1 MTIDDFLRTR
11 YVPFGRAV
19 PGLDCWGLVRL
30 ARASLF
36 GRPMLPSYSET
47 DPGDKAGLTTAA
59 SEVREM
65 GGFNEVQSRPG
76 AIATGWRA
84 RLCVHVGLVVEADG
98 RLWVLETDTGTG
110 PTLTKINAFEARYT
124 RVVFYDDQI
133 LS

>member
-1 MTIDDFLRTR
+1 MTIDDFLCTR
-11 YVPFGRAV
+11 YVPFGRAM

-30 ARASLF
+30 ARVSLF
-36 GRPMLPSYSET
+36 GRSMLPSYSET
-47 DPGDKAGLTTAA
+47 DPDDKAGLTTAA
-59 SEVREM
+59 SEVREQ
-65 GGFNEVQSRPG
+65 GGFKEVEPRPG
-76 AIATGWRA
+76 VIATGWRA

-98 RLWVLETDTGTG
+98 RLWVLETDVDTG

>member
-11 YVPFGRAV
+11 YVPFGRTV
-19 PGLDCWGLVRL
+19 PELDCWGLVRL

-47 DPGDKAGLTTAA
+47 EPDDKAGLTMAA
-59 SEVREM
+59 SEVQEQ
-65 GGFNEVQSRPG
+65 GGFREVPPSPG

-98 RLWVLETDTGTG
+98 RLWVLETDTGAG

-124 RVVFYDDQI
+124 RVIFYDDQSI
-133 LS
+133 S

>member
-1 MTIDDFLRTR
+1 MTIDDFLQTR

-19 PGLDCWGLVRL
+19 PELDCWGLVRL
-30 ARASLF
+30 ARTSLF
-36 GRPMLPSYSET
+36 GRAMLPSYSET
-47 DPGDKAGLTTAA
+47 DPEDKAGLTMAA
-59 SEVREM
+59 GEVREQS
-65 GGFNEVQSRPG
+65 GFKEVQPRPG

-84 RLCVHVGLVVEADG
+84 RLCVHVGLIVEADG

-124 RVVFYDDQI
+124 RVVFYDDQS